1 MVEAP
6 KAVTPGGI
14 YDEYQQGVSYNYNID
29 LYDKV
34 RKNESFFIGNQWEG
48 VDAPDLDKPVF
59 NVLKRVCN
67 MFISQIVSD
76 DITASASTFTDKPGS
91 EEAMLV
97 IGRELSAQS
106 STAESS
112 RKTERYCAMRAWTG
126 TAASTPIL
134 TRMQRRASLRRA

>member
-48 VDAPDLDKPVF
+48 VDAPDLDKPV
-59 NVLKRVCN
+59 LMC
-67 MFISQIVSD
+67 
-76 DITASASTFTDKPGS
+76 
-91 EEAMLV
+91 
-97 IGRELSAQS
+97 
-106 STAESS
+106 
-112 RKTERYCAMRAWTG
+112 
-126 TAASTPIL
+126 
-134 TRMQRRASLRRA
+134 

>member
-97 IGRELSAQS
+97 IGRELERAIRVQPNQ
-106 STAESS
+106 AEKP
-112 RKTERYCAMRAWTG
+112 RG
-126 TAASTPIL
+126 TAQCV
-134 TRMQRRASLRRA
+134 RGRDGWHLRLF